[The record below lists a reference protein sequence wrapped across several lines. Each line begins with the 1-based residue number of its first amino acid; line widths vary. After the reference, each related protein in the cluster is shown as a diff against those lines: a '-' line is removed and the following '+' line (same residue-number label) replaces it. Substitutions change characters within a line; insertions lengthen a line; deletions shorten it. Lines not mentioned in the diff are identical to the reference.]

1 MAGFINVDNVQHFYC
16 SEKNDFFFFALLL
29 YGYSGAG
36 EIVLIVLNT
45 DLVGRGQHLPPVL
58 MTV

>member
-1 MAGFINVDNVQHFYC
+1 MFSTFFAQK
-16 SEKNDFFFFALLL
+16 KNDFFFFALLL